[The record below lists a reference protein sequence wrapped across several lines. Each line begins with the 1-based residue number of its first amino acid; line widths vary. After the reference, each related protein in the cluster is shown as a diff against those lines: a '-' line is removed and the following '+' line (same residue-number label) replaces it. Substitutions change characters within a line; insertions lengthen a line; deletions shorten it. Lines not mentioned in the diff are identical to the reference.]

1 MHSCECQADCHIGEV
16 LRQEG
21 RGEAYHVVLAHSLS
35 DCLEQVS
42 AAVVG
47 IRG

>member
-1 MHSCECQADCHIGEV
+1 MVWAEATAVTGEV